1 VNLPWAQI
9 DTVMLDMDGTLLDL
23 NFDNHFWQ
31 EHVPLRYAQH
41 HGMQLRDA
49 RDQLYT
55 TFREIEG
62 TMNWYC
68 LDYWSRELD
77 LDIEMLKR
85 EVRHLIGILPHVK
98 TFLDG
103 LRAAGKHILLV
114 TNAHQKSLLLKMEE
128 TQLSPYFDHIICAHD
143 LGMPKEEAAFWD
155 KLREQHPFDPQRTL
169 FVDDSLS
176 VLRSAQQ
183 YGIQHLLAVRK
194 PDTMKAD
201 KDTEEFNGIDSFA
214 DILQGL

>member
-1 VNLPWAQI
+1 
-9 DTVMLDMDGTLLDL
+9 MLDMDGTLLDL

-31 EHVPLRYAQH
+31 EHVPLRYAQR
-41 HGMQLRDA
+41 HGMQLREA
-49 RDQLYT
+49 KDQLYT

-68 LDYWSRELD
+68 LDYWSETLD

-98 TFLDG
+98 DFLDR
-103 LRAAGKHILLV
+103 LRRAGKNILLV

-128 TQLSPYFDHIICAHD
+128 TQLNEYFDHIICAHD
-143 LGMPKEEAAFWD
+143 IGLPKEDPAFWERL
-155 KLREQHPFDPQRTL
+155 KKQHFFDIQHSL

-176 VLRSAQQ
+176 VLRSAQK
-183 YGIQHLLAVRK
+183 YGIKYLLAVRK
-194 PDTMKAD
+194 PDTMAAD
-201 KDTEEFNGIDSFA
+201 RDTEEFSGINSFA